1 MSDDLGHIANR
12 ILLQTSDY
20 TLTLARLRDLLAA
33 ATGPRIDSFTPL
45 SGQPGTMLTIHGAN
59 FQGGRTANTVTVGGH
74 DAYVLEATPT
84 MLQVIVSLAATS
96 GPVQVTAEGKT
107 GAGPV
112 DFQRLPPPRASD
124 GEDGPPVFFAGAGNP
139 PTAGIDAHGSPK
151 VLVAITFA
159 TDKVPANST
168 TLRTAVKTEF
178 DKAQEYYHQVSYG
191 ATDLQIDYT
200 TAIALTG
207 AYDDYVDASIDNIAN
222 PDGIDR
228 ICAEAAQGA
237 VDQGLDIDD
246 YDFMLVV
253 LFLDGG
259 FIRAWG
265 GFEKS
270 NFAYNDGS
278 TSINI
283 STSHPVMMVCIGD
296 NADYGRVA
304 HELGHGFV
312 DPGAVLGEDIYG
324 SDLIDPANASAQMFD
339 LMGSHDTHPAFS
351 GHFMNELAYYSS
363 SNVLD
368 LEWDRNPFSQSYVLV
383 AHGTTQNANSG
394 RRHLI
399 RIRVGGGVFYYVEV
413 RQLLD
418 PSSSRYDTQIPVPA
432 GESGGVVVTKV
443 FTDVVNVNQ
452 EMRFVSLLHDPETQ
466 SQGAIIEDPARGL
479 RITVGSVVSS
489 NPLTMNVTVEWAQTV
504 ADDPAGTFDLRLTQT
519 SVAWVSDDIWV
530 DRQPW
535 GVTNETDG
543 DGHIVATREKPR
555 PGEVNRLYGQVF
567 NSGPEDVTNVRLT
580 YYAITPPGVGDNG
593 AWAPIAMRTL
603 ASCPA
608 NSMTGDYVSWTPTVG
623 EHTCLKV
630 YASPQFG
637 EITAGNNQAQENVFY
652 FAPAANS
659 PPEPVRMK
667 IAIRNPLDEP
677 AAIPVA
683 IHGVPAGYAVHL
695 PHSWYLL
702 PAKGE
707 RTVEL
712 VILPH
717 LDIKAYLGLEPVYM
731 PSTSGKKQ
739 DDRRAKLRFRT
750 ATIDVKGYVP
760 RLYKDRL
767 PVTDIPGFTYLPI
780 GGIRAAV
787 TPKRGVDIKA
797 ERDRRKKDAIAVR
810 GWISPAL
817 DGQRIE
823 VMVSDV
829 RGQRQYLTTRTDAKG
844 AFQAALD
851 CMPPPGGSRKA
862 WDGRN
867 GQHGLRGVYEVICR
881 VADAS
886 DVADVVAAPI
896 YFQFGDAAKPDACD
910 VGRIDES
917 CQAKRVDVAA
927 PVDTADGSRSGNRPE
942 TTKGNHMMANQKDL
956 NIVAEIKRRHGSV
969 IDLDKS
975 PMTIIEIIHNF
986 RYLLDEVAGP
996 DGTGGGPPGR
1006 RDPGEVGTAAV
1017 LNLLLE
1023 LKRDIDNIKTR
1034 IR

>member
-1 MSDDLGHIANR
+1 MNDDLGNIAKR
-12 ILLQTSDY
+12 ILLQSGDY
-20 TLTLARLRDLLAA
+20 TFTLARLRELLAA
-33 ATGPRIDSFTPL
+33 ATGPRIDSFSPL
-45 SGQPGTMLTIHGAN
+45 AGQPGVMLTIHGAN
-59 FQGGRTANTVTVGGH
+59 FQSDRTANTVTVGGH
-74 DAYVLEATPT
+74 NAYVLEATPT
-84 MLQVIVSLAATS
+84 VLRVITSLETES
-96 GPVQVTAEGKT
+96 GPVKVTAEGKT
-107 GAGPV
+107 GTGPV
-112 DFQRLPPPRASD
+112 DFQRLPPPRARD
-124 GEDGPPVFFAGAGNP
+124 GEDGPPIFFAGAGNP
-139 PTAGIDAHGSPK
+139 PTAGIDAHGSPR
-151 VLVAITFA
+151 VLVAITYA
-159 TDKVPANST
+159 TDKVPADVT
-168 TLRTAVKTEF
+168 TLRNNVQAEF
-178 DKAQEYYHQVSYG
+178 DKAAEYYDQVSYG

-207 AYDDYVDASIDNIAN
+207 AYDDYVDASISNIAN
-222 PDGIDR
+222 PDGIER
-228 ICAEAAQGA
+228 ICAEGAQGA
-237 VDQGLDIDD
+237 VDQGFDLDD

-270 NFAYNDGS
+270 NFAYNDG
-278 TSINI
+278 TTNINI

-296 NADYGRVA
+296 NANYGRVA

-312 DPGAVLGEDIYG
+312 DAGAVLGEDVYS
-324 SDLIDPANASAQMFD
+324 SDLIDPSNASAQMFD

-351 GHFMNELAYYSS
+351 GHFMHQLAYYTSA
-363 SNVLD
+363 NILE

-399 RIRVGGGVFYYVEV
+399 RIRVGNGVFYYVEV
-413 RQLLD
+413 RQRLD
-418 PSSSRYDTQIPVPA
+418 PASSRYDTEIPVPA
-432 GESGGVVVTKV
+432 GEPGGVIVTKV

-489 NPLTMNVTVEWAQTV
+489 SPLTMNVTVEWAQTV
-504 ADDPAGTFDLRLTQT
+504 ADDPAGTFDLRITQT
-519 SVAWVSDDIWV
+519 SVPWVSDDIWV

-543 DGHIVATREKPR
+543 DGNIVATREKPR
-555 PGEVNRLYGQVF
+555 PGEINRLYGQVF
-567 NSGPEDVTNVRLT
+567 NSGPEDVTNVHLT

-603 ASCPA
+603 ANCPA
-608 NSMTGDYVSWTPTVG
+608 NSMTSDYVSWTPTVG

-630 YASPQFG
+630 YASAQFG

-652 FAPAANS
+652 FAPAASS

-712 VILPH
+712 VILPF
-717 LDIKAYLGLEPVYM
+717 LDIKAYLGLEAVYI
-731 PSTSGKKQ
+731 PSTSGRKQ
-739 DDRRAKLRFRT
+739 DDRRTKLRFRT
-750 ATIDVKGYVP
+750 ATIDVKGYIP
-760 RLYKDRL
+760 RMYKESL
-767 PVTDIPGFTYLPI
+767 PVTDVPGFTHLPI
-780 GGIRAAV
+780 GGVRTAV

-797 ERDRRKKDAIAVR
+797 EPDRRQEGTIAVR
-810 GWISPAL
+810 GWIRPAI

-823 VMVSDV
+823 VMVRDV
-829 RGQRQYLTTRTDAKG
+829 RGQRQYLHTQTDAKG
-844 AFQAALD
+844 TFQAALNRLT
-851 CMPPPGGSRKA
+851 PQGEPRKA

-867 GQHGLRGVYEVICR
+867 EQRRLQGVYEVICR

-886 DVADVVAAPI
+886 NAADAVAPPI
-896 YFQFGDAAKPDACD
+896 YFQFGEASKPVAREVDLVDTIKTKRVEAPQPVAAMSALLHAAK
-910 VGRIDES
+910 GRMD
-917 CQAKRVDVAA
+917 
-927 PVDTADGSRSGNRPE
+927 
-942 TTKGNHMMANQKDL
+942 
-956 NIVAEIKRRHGSV
+956 
-969 IDLDKS
+969 
-975 PMTIIEIIHNF
+975 
-986 RYLLDEVAGP
+986 
-996 DGTGGGPPGR
+996 GR
-1006 RDPGEVGTAAV
+1006 RPTDADQSPT
-1017 LNLLLE
+1017 
-1023 LKRDIDNIKTR
+1023 
-1034 IR
+1034 